1 MPFPKMVRFAAPVV
15 AVALLLPLAGSV
27 PTASASES
35 HPTNAAKVYRWGHA
49 SVKDEFKTRLSRSW
63 RVNKR
68 GLVRNQHGM
77 LTLDSTRRSG
87 TVTAKLTGKARR
99 YGRWEARVRGRQY
112 GKGGTPFRAVWEL
125 TPRKRDHCGARGIVL
140 SDYALGTNSARMH
153 LRNLPRTD
161 FTARKG
167 LRLSRNEFHTYA
179 VEVTRKRISW
189 FVDTKVVR
197 TERRP
202 AARTGAAY
210 DIRFRL
216 LATKG
221 KRMRQGRMQMDWVRY
236 YSLDRPNA
244 KSVKAPR
251 TKRTTYAGT
260 C

>member
-1 MPFPKMVRFAAPVV
+1 MPFPRMLRFAAPLLTL
-15 AVALLLPLAGSV
+15 ALVLPLAGSV
-27 PTASASES
+27 PAASAAGSGSGS

-49 SVKDEFKTRLSRSW
+49 SVKDEFKAPLSRSW

-68 GLVRNQHGM
+68 KLVRNQHGM

-87 TVTAKLTGKARR
+87 TVSATLSGKARR

-140 SDYALGTNSARMH
+140 SDYVLGSSSAKMH
-153 LRNLPRTD
+153 LRNLPKND

-197 TERRP
+197 TETRP
-202 AARTGAAY
+202 AARTGAALRHPLPPARGQGQA
-210 DIRFRL
+210 DAPGPDADGLGAL
-216 LATKG
+216 L
-221 KRMRQGRMQMDWVRY
+221 Q
-236 YSLDRPNA
+236 P
-244 KSVKAPR
+244 
-251 TKRTTYAGT
+251 
-260 C
+260 